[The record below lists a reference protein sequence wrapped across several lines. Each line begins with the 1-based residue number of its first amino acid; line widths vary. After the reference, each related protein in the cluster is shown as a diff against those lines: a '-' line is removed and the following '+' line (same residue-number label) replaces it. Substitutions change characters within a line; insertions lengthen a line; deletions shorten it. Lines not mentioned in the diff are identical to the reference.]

1 MALPVEQAAAPL
13 HVWEGLCQLRHSL
26 FSSLHFLTRLG
37 SVMLFL
43 QPHLSCLFF
52 FFFAFFSAVSML
64 LILPVGSA
72 GASRGISKQLVL
84 VVTQGLNAAVRTLF
98 FTPLGAP
105 GRETGIFG
113 CILEGLDPISSPN
126 CCFPFPGVKCIPGA
140 GGSFHFGPMDL
151 ASRPTLGT

>member
-1 MALPVEQAAAPL
+1 
-13 HVWEGLCQLRHSL
+13 
-26 FSSLHFLTRLG
+26 
-37 SVMLFL
+37 
-43 QPHLSCLFF
+43 
-52 FFFAFFSAVSML
+52 ML